1 MADPLTVALVTGG
14 LTATQAIQGNSAAK
28 EARDQQIASENIQ
41 ANQRRSVTG
50 RNLAGVLGS
59 VRASAAGRGVA
70 GSASVIAQALSEIET
85 GENEKSSIEL
95 NRTLGIAQAQS
106 QYAAQYTNPL
116 ISGLVSGLVSY
127 VAAGGEFGGG
137 SGTPFVPGTSEAA
150 FGVTPN
156 IHSLGTSSSFGVTT

>member
-1 MADPLTVALVTGG
+1 MADPLTIALVTGG
-14 LTATQAIQGNSAAK
+14 LTAAQAAQSNSAAK

-70 GSASVIAQALSEIET
+70 GSASVLAQALSEIET
-85 GENEKSSIEL
+85 GQSEKSSIEL

-116 ISGLVSGLVSY
+116 LSGLVSGLGSY
-127 VAAGGEFGGG
+127 VNAGGGFGGG
-137 SGTPFVPGTSEAA
+137 GGSSITLGQTGGGLTHPFAGPGSLPPSG
-150 FGVTPN
+150 
-156 IHSLGTSSSFGVTT
+156 IM